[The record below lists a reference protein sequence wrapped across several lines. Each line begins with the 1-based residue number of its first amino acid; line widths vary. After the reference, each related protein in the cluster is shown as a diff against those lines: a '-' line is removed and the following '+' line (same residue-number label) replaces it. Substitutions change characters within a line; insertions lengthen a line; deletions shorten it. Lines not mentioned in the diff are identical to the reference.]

1 MPGYDVSC
9 GVFCCVSA
17 LPRGAYTS
25 TAHGAVC
32 VLRVGSC
39 ALCSLAPRW
48 DPYNLSQITE
58 RGRAGRAG
66 EPFDL
71 LSGCPPSSGE
81 ARAPP
86 PGAFSAWT

>member
-1 MPGYDVSC
+1 MRHEGKMDLFPSERTIPRYDVSW

-39 ALCSLAPRW
+39 AVFVGASL
-48 DPYNLSQITE
+48 
-58 RGRAGRAG
+58 
-66 EPFDL
+66 
-71 LSGCPPSSGE
+71 
-81 ARAPP
+81 
-86 PGAFSAWT
+86 GAFLLAR